1 MYAANTPTQA
11 EAEPTWEIAKLFPA
25 QGHWDEDEYLAL
37 ETNHLIEYSHGNLDV
52 LAMPTWSH
60 QRLVVTLFQ
69 LLFHFVSTRGLGEV
83 LPAPLRVQ
91 LWPGKYSEPDIV
103 FMLDEHAD
111 RKGERYWRGAD
122 LVMEVV
128 SPDDRRRDLVTKRR
142 EYAQA
147 GIPEYW
153 IIDPVERRITVL
165 TLRGEQYEIHGAF
178 EAGQQATSVLLD
190 EFTVDVA
197 AVFSRLDHDDR

>member
-1 MYAANTPTQA
+1 MCAANTPMQA
-11 EAEPTWEIAKLFPA
+11 EAEPTWDIAQLFPA
-25 QGHWDEDEYLAL
+25 QGQWDEDEYLAL
-37 ETNHLIEYSHGNLDV
+37 ETNHLIEYTHGNLEV
-52 LAMPTWSH
+52 LATPTWPH
-60 QRLVVTLFQ
+60 QRLVAALFQ
-69 LLFHFVSTRGLGEV
+69 LLFHFASTHGLGEA

-91 LWPGKYSEPDIV
+91 LWPGKYREPDIV
-103 FMLDEHAD
+103 FMLDEHAE

-165 TLRGEQYEIHGAF
+165 TLRGEQYAVHGLF
-178 EAGQQATSVLLD
+178 DAGQQATSVLLD
-190 EFTVDVA
+190 GFTVDVTS
-197 AVFSRLDHDDR
+197 VFSRLARDNS